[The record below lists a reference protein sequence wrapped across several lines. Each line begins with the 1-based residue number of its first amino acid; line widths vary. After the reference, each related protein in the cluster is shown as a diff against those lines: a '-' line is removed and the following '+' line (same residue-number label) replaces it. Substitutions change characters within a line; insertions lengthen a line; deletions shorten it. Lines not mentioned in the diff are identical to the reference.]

1 MNEENQNINNEENI
15 QVVQPNN
22 NEMSNQT
29 NNENQETKN
38 SSKTTKVLLVIFI
51 IISLLLA
58 GYIVYDK
65 TSEHKEPIPVPEK
78 DNAGEEKNEID
89 PKLYIGAYGGKR
101 LVSDSD
107 GKQESYNDSLYLRE
121 DGSFYLV
128 IGDQVCGTNISGT
141 YKVDGETLTLEKT
154 VSYGC
159 DACFFK
165 ESKVYTAN
173 INNNGIVKLSYE
185 DETLELKK
193 GTIEVEDSRSLA
205 WYVSNPVDGV
215 TPEGWGES
223 WGDCTNKANN

>member
-1 MNEENQNINNEENI
+1 MNEENQNVNNEENI
-15 QVVQPNN
+15 QIVQPNN
-22 NEMSNQT
+22 NEMNNQAY
-29 NNENQETKN
+29 NEKQETKN
-38 SSKTTKVLLVIFI
+38 SSKTTNVLLVIFI

-65 TSEHKEPIPVPEK
+65 TSTKEEHKEPIPVPEK

-89 PKLYIGAYGGKR
+89 PKLYVGAYGGKR

-107 GKQESYNDSLYLRE
+107 GEQESYNDILYLRE

-128 IGDQVCGTNISGT
+128 IGDQVCGTNLSGT
-141 YKVDGETLTLEKT
+141 YKIDSKTLTLEQT

-173 INNNGIVKLSYE
+173 IEDAETIKLSYE
-185 DETLELKK
+185 GETLELKK
-193 GTIEVEDSRSLA
+193 GIVEAEDSNTLV
-205 WYVSNPVDGV
+205 WYVPNPVDGV
-215 TPEGWGES
+215 TPEGWGEP
-223 WGDCTNKANN
+223 WGDCTGR